1 MRETMMLGRRAVLAG
16 GLATLATGALAQARP
31 LILTPGQSEGPFY
44 PIRFPAD
51 SDNDLVR
58 VTGRAAQAMG
68 QVTNL
73 TGRILDRQGRPLP
86 ASMVEIWQCDAR
98 GIYRHPRAADQALFD
113 DAFQGYGRT
122 MTDAAGAYR
131 FRTIRPVSYPGR
143 TPHIHVA
150 VQVPHRG
157 LRFVTQMYVAG
168 EPLNA
173 RDGLL
178 QSVRDR
184 AARESLIVPL
194 APASG
199 ELSGAFDIVLDV

>member
-1 MRETMMLGRRAVLAG
+1 MRDTSLIGRRTLLAG
-16 GLATLATGALAQARP
+16 GLAALATGARAGERP
-31 LILTPGQSEGPFY
+31 LILTPGQVEGPFY
-44 PIRFPAD
+44 PVQFPAD

-68 QVTNL
+68 QVTHL
-73 TGRILDRQGRPLP
+73 GGRILDRQGRPIP
-86 ASMVEIWQCDAR
+86 SAAVEIWQCDAH

-122 MTDAAGAYR
+122 MADAAGVYR
-131 FRTIRPVSYPGR
+131 FRTIRPVAYPGR

-178 QSVRDR
+178 QGVRDR

-194 APASG
+194 SPSPEGLEAT
-199 ELSGAFDIVLDV
+199 FDIVLAV